1 MRNDGTYRALGQL
14 TNQSRWHD
22 AGRAGAQLQ
31 ARIDLRVYCISGSIR
46 TLVHILATGARASRK
61 MNVDVGWVSEIHHLQ
76 GSSGRSRNVA
86 IHARLARSSLQS
98 MAASALLQ
106 RDTEKARAR
115 SHGIH
120 ARALSPMG
128 RSRRRAHEGCTFG
141 VLEIISDLPCP
152 PRTERAAAVETAAK
166 THLI

>member
-76 GSSGRSRNVA
+76 GSSGRSRNEA

-98 MAASALLQ
+98 MATSALLQ
-106 RDTEKARAR
+106 CDTEKARAC
-115 SHGIH
+115 SNGIH
-120 ARALSPMG
+120 ARALSPMTK
-128 RSRRRAHEGCTFG
+128 SRRLAREGCTLG
-141 VLEIISDLPCP
+141 VLEIISDLTCP
-152 PRTERAAAVETAAK
+152 PRTERAAAVEAAQA
-166 THLI
+166 HRV